1 MLDRLAGEVFL
12 THGKGDEIKNLD
24 TLDSMENYHLLQ
36 QRPVVPGF
44 NSEDLSPSPEITP
57 GNRPFFMPG
66 KAHPM
71 DLLKDK
77 YIREYPESGVSLLPN
92 GEQGPAQGPNIPIK
106 NYGGVYMPDGT
117 QPTGYRPGPMA
128 QLVPNMVERAIDN
141 YTSDPDDAVMDDI
154 AYPMRVRPIEFD
166 MNLIRKKNPRS
177 FMPQV

>member
-1 MLDRLAGEVFL
+1 MLDRIAGERL
-12 THGKGDEIKNLD
+12 IQSGI
-24 TLDSMENYHLLQ
+24 LQ
-36 QRPVVPGF
+36 DRPVVPGF
-44 NSEDLSPSPEITP
+44 NTEDLQDTPEITAP
-57 GNRPFFMPG
+57 NRPVLMPG
-66 KAHPM
+66 EALPM

-77 YIREYPESGVSLLPN
+77 YILNSPGSGVTLLPN

-106 NYGGVYMPDGT
+106 NYGGKYMPDGT

-141 YTSDPDDAVMDDI
+141 YTGDPDDAVMDDI

>member
-77 YIREYPESGVSLLPN
+77 YIREYPESGV
-92 GEQGPAQGPNIPIK
+92 
-106 NYGGVYMPDGT
+106 
-117 QPTGYRPGPMA
+117 A